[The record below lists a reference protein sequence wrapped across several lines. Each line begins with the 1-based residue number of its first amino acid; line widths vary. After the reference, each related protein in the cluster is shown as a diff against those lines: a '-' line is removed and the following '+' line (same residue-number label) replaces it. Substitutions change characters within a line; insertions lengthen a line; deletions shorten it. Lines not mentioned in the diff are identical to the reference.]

1 MKKVILL
8 VTVLLSLNPLSA
20 RVLGVSDPMLKKT
33 DVNLEASAETA
44 SKETSEAK
52 VKEEKTTSKL
62 TKPTLKCYGFV
73 RNVFYY
79 DSRQNIQS
87 SMGLFNQIPKD
98 ESWNETHD
106 EDLNAIGQAN
116 FQAFSSRIGLI
127 VSGVK
132 VGNASLSA
140 KMETDFCGFS
150 QSTTMLR
157 IRQAFLNLNW
167 EKHALLAGQTWHP
180 MSGDLPE
187 VLGLSTG
194 SPFEPFNRSPQLR
207 YVNTVK
213 NWNIT
218 VAALWQF
225 QYLSVGPDGKSANY
239 LTKGILPE
247 FFLGIDYNNKK
258 GFTIGAGV
266 DLLRL
271 RPRSTMEMPY
281 DQYVTLYDTLET
293 GAVQEIGVD
302 TIASKTTRI
311 VKEYAFS
318 ASPILFIK
326 YQKKSF
332 KLVWKCLFGE
342 NTSHFN
348 MMSGYGVVD
357 ENEDGTREYAPVR
370 NLTTFANLS
379 IGKKFRWNL
388 FGGYFKNLGMS
399 KELKGDLYVNGPS
412 NIDYMWRISP
422 AVTYNLNGFGVGLE
436 YELTGVGYGDGHDE
450 YAKVEAL
457 RDIKNH
463 RLCAIIKYSW

>member
-8 VTVLLSLNPLSA
+8 VAVLMSLNTLSA
-20 RVLGVSDPMLKKT
+20 RVLGVTDPMLKKT
-33 DVNLEASAETA
+33 EVSSDPVSREASET
-44 SKETSEAK
+44 K
-52 VKEEKTTSKL
+52 VKEERPVAKL
-62 TKPTLKCYGFV
+62 SKPTLKCYGFV

-106 EDLNAIGQAN
+106 EDLNAVGQAN
-116 FQAFSSRIGLI
+116 FQAFSSRVGLNI
-127 VSGVK
+127 
-132 VGNASLSA
+132 SA
-140 KMETDFCGFS
+140 TSEKMSVFAKLETDFCGFS

-157 IRQAFLNLNW
+157 IRQAYLNLKW

-218 VAALWQF
+218 AAALWQF

-239 LTKGILPE
+239 LTRGIMPE
-247 FFLGIDYNNKK
+247 FFLGIDYVGKK
-258 GFTIGAGV
+258 GFSFGAGL
-266 DLLRL
+266 DILRL
-271 RPRSTMEMPY
+271 RPRVSTEIPY
-281 DQYVTLYDTLET
+281 DKYVTLYDTLASGEIE
-293 GAVQEIGVD
+293 EIGVD
-302 TIASKTTRI
+302 TVASKTVRL

-318 ASPILFIK
+318 ASPIIYIK
-326 YQKKSF
+326 YQKNTF

-348 MMSGYGVVD
+348 MMSGYGVSGI
-357 ENEDGTREYAPVR
+357 NADGSREYAPVR
-370 NLTTFANLS
+370 NLTTFVNLS
-379 IGKKFRWNL
+379 AGKKFRWNF

-399 KELKGDLYVNGPS
+399 EKLEGDLYMNGPS

-422 AVTYNLNGFGVGLE
+422 AVTYNFGGFGVGVE
-436 YELTGVGYGDGHDE
+436 YELTGVGYGDEFDE
-450 YAKVEAL
+450 YAKVEAA

-463 RLCAIIKYSW
+463 RACAIIKYSW